1 MATAEKAIPKQKTRG
16 TTSSSLY
23 TLNKRSHVMKHTL
36 VFLLTLIV
44 SVSLTFGQNIN
55 LRGAGGSIGGTV
67 NVRGDINNNSSTG
80 NYSFTGTVN
89 MNGTSGTQDIGGN
102 TSTNTL
108 TFATLNAVGSVA
120 KDVLVTTTVST
131 AFTLNSGAA
140 FNVNDNTLNFGGTTA
155 STSGTFDASNASSIV
170 NYTSGS
176 GQTVLASTYG
186 GTLGLSGAGA
196 KSLGGATTAAI
207 VNHTAASGALT
218 VGNTFAINGSSASS
232 LDEII
237 VSSTLTHSGSNT
249 LTIANASNLTG
260 GTITNTS
267 SGTTAFSQGT
277 LNTGTGTISASDGA
291 LTFAGN
297 IDVSNASGALS
308 VTGAA
313 TSTFTQNFTNS
324 GAGTITFGGT
334 STAIYNNSTG
344 SNIQTVLGTPYVN
357 LTINGAG
364 DTSFTA
370 AGKKQVN
377 AALTVSGTLTIAA
390 NNVFDMQSNTLGGG
404 FTGANSGRIMWA
416 AGNSFVAG
424 TGVTEFYSGSAGTVA
439 ANTGYGRLWFTGSG
453 TKTISG
459 TVTAGPGSGLGTGV
473 MVANNL
479 TVDGTGVLTV
489 NGDLD
494 VEASGSIT
502 NTGSITVQ

>member
-1 MATAEKAIPKQKTRG
+1 MATTEKAIPKQKTRG
-16 TTSSSLY
+16 TTSSLFILY
-23 TLNKRSHVMKHTL
+23 KRSNVMKHAL
-36 VFLLTLIV
+36 VFLMTLIV

-55 LRGAGGSIGGTV
+55 LRGAGGTIGGTV
-67 NVRGDINNNSSTG
+67 NVRGDINNNGSSG

-108 TFATLNAVGSVA
+108 TFATLNAVGSVV

-140 FNVNDNTLNFGGTTA
+140 FNVNDNTLNFGGTTTL
-155 STSGTFDASNASSIV
+155 TSGTFDASNASSIV

-207 VNHTAASGALT
+207 VNHTAASGAFT
-218 VGNTFAINGSSASS
+218 IGNTLAINGSSASS

-249 LTIANASNLTG
+249 LTIANVSNLTG

-267 SGTTAFSQGT
+267 SGTTAFSQAS
-277 LNTGTGTISASDGA
+277 LLTGTGTISASDGA
-291 LTFAGN
+291 LTFAGD
-297 IDVSNASGALS
+297 IDVSNASGNFS
-308 VTGAA
+308 VSGDA
-313 TSTFTQNFTNS
+313 TATFAENFTNS
-324 GAGTITFGGT
+324 GAGTISFGGT

-344 SNIQTVLGTPYVN
+344 NNIQTVLGTPYVN
-357 LTINGAG
+357 LTVTGAG
-364 DTSFTA
+364 DTTFATG
-370 AGKKQVN
+370 GKKQVN
-377 AALTVSGTLTIAA
+377 AALTVSGTLTIAG
-390 NNVFDMQSNTLGGG
+390 NNVLDMQSNTLGGG
-404 FTGANSGRIMWA
+404 FTGANSGKIMWA
-416 AGNSFVAG
+416 AGNTFVG
-424 TGVTEFYSGSAGTVA
+424 GSGVTEFYSGSAGTIA
-439 ANTGYGRLWFTGSG
+439 ANTGYGVIWLTGSG

-494 VEASGSIT
+494 VESSGSIT

>member
-1 MATAEKAIPKQKTRG
+1 METADKAIPKQKTRG
-16 TTSSSLY
+16 TTSSSLF
-23 TLNKRSHVMKHTL
+23 TLNKRSNVMKHAL
-36 VFLLTLIV
+36 VFLMTLIL
-44 SVSLTFGQNIN
+44 SVSLTFGQNIK
-55 LRGAGGSIGGTV
+55 LKGSGGTIGGTV
-67 NVRGDINNNSSTG
+67 NVKGDIDNELSSGAYTF
-80 NYSFTGTVN
+80 SGTVN
-89 MNGTSGTQDIGGN
+89 LDGTTGTQDIGG
-102 TSTNTL
+102 TTTVQTL
-108 TFATLNAVGSVA
+108 SFATLNAVGSVV
-120 KDVLVTTTVST
+120 KDVLVTTTVGT

-140 FNVNDNTLNFGGTTA
+140 FNVNDNTLNFGGTTT

-196 KSLGGATTAAI
+196 KTLGGATTAAI
-207 VNHTAASGALT
+207 VNHTAASGAFT
-218 VGNTFAINGSSASS
+218 VGNTLAINGSSASS
-232 LDEII
+232 LDAIV

-249 LTIANASNLTG
+249 LTIANVTDLTG

-267 SGTTAFSQGT
+267 SGTTTFSQAA
-277 LNTGTGTISASDGA
+277 LNTGTGTVSASDGA
-291 LTFAGN
+291 LTFAGD
-297 IDVSNASGALS
+297 IDVSNAGGNFSVSGD
-308 VTGAA
+308 A
-313 TSTFTQNFTNS
+313 TATFAENFTNS
-324 GAGTITFGGT
+324 GGGGISFGGT

-364 DTSFTA
+364 DTTFATG
-370 AGKKQVN
+370 GKKQVN
-377 AALTVSGTLTIAA
+377 AALSVSGTLTIAA
-390 NNVFDMQSNTLGGG
+390 NNVLDMQSNTLGGG